1 MKWLVL
7 GAVILAAALFVK
19 DKAHAAPTLAPA
31 VAASSL

>member
-19 DKAHAAPTLAPA
+19 DKAHAAPAWAAP
-31 VAASSL
+31 VAGSSL